1 MKNGTVGFMFSGYG
15 TYAGTPLQSHNTFP
29 FGLSF
34 WYRDCQKFS
43 RPLNV
48 DFLVISLIL
57 ASCLPVFIPSRIP
70 YLPFGMACCLFK
82 SLPDSNTLNL
92 PEQIYLRLFFK

>member
-1 MKNGTVGFMFSGYG
+1 MLGPRFNHI
-15 TYAGTPLQSHNTFP
+15 TPSLLVFL
-29 FGLSF
+29 FGIETA
-34 WYRDCQKFS
+34 

-57 ASCLPVFIPSRIP
+57 ASCLPVFTPSRIP
-70 YLPFGMACCLFK
+70 YLPLGMACCLFK
-82 SLPDSNTLNL
+82 LLPDSNTLNL